1 MYVLINPFNFDA
13 IEIETDDAS
22 TNEVVVTF
30 EKETI

>member
-1 MYVLINPFNFDA
+1 MDQKLDA

-30 EKETI
+30 ELETI

>member
-1 MYVLINPFNFDA
+1 MYKKPDA

-22 TNEVVVTF
+22 TNAVEVVVTF